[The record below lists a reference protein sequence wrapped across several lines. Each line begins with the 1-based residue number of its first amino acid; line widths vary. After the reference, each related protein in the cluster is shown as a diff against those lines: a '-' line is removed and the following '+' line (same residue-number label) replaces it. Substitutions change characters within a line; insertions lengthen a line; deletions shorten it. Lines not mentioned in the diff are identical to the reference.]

1 MENDMNL
8 KSVIIVSLMAAGLT
22 VTAMAQSEVPSSAA
36 YAFMTADHN
45 MRSSK
50 MIGMPVYNERNEK
63 IGTIDDILLPAAG
76 GEVTA
81 VISVGGYL
89 GVGEKMV
96 KVPLNHVHFAANKPA
111 VMTADK
117 PALMAMASYSYTT
130 LANPG

>member
-1 MENDMNL
+1 MNL
-8 KSVIIVSLMAAGLT
+8 KSIVIVSLMAAGLT

-36 YAFMTADHN
+36 FITADHN

-50 MIGMPVYNERNEK
+50 MIGMPIYNERNEK
-63 IGTIDDILLPAAG
+63 IGTIDEILLPTTG

-96 KVPLNHVHFAANKPA
+96 KVPLNHVHFAANTPA
-111 VMTADK
+111 IMTADK
-117 PALMAMASYSYTT
+117 PTLMAMPNYSYTT

>member
-1 MENDMNL
+1 METDMNL
-8 KSVIIVSLMAAGLT
+8 KSIVIVSLMAAGLT
-22 VTAMAQSEVPSSAA
+22 VTAMAQSEVPSSAS

-50 MIGMPVYNERNEK
+50 MIGMPVYNEHNEK
-63 IGTIDDILLPAAG
+63 IGTIEEILLPAAG

-96 KVPLNHVHFAANKPA
+96 KVPLSHVHFAANKPA
-111 VMTADK
+111 MMAADK
-117 PALMAMASYSYTT
+117 QTLMAMSSYSYST
-130 LANPG
+130 LSNPG